1 MIDILLGLIRPSEG
15 IIEVDGVSMSK
26 SKIRDFQNNI
36 GFVPQSTFLSDASIM
51 ENIAFG
57 LPIKKINNNSIQE
70 CIKLARLDEF
80 IDSLPDGLY
89 TMIGERG
96 VQISGG
102 QKQRISIARALYND
116 AELLVFDEATSAL
129 DGNTESKVM
138 NEINNL
144 AKSKTIVLVAH
155 RLSTVKTC
163 DCIYFFDNGRIIDY
177 GTYSELLEKNISF
190 REMAA
195 KS

>member
-1 MIDILLGLIRPSEG
+1 
-15 IIEVDGVSMSK
+15 
-26 SKIRDFQNNI
+26 
-36 GFVPQSTFLSDASIM
+36 
-51 ENIAFG
+51 
-57 LPIKKINNNSIQE
+57 
-70 CIKLARLDEF
+70 
-80 IDSLPDGLY
+80 
-89 TMIGERG
+89 MIGEIG

-116 AELLVFDEATSAL
+116 AELLVFDEATSSL

-144 AKSKTIVLVAH
+144 SHTKTIVLVAH

-163 DCIYFFDNGRIIDY
+163 DCIYFFDNGRIIDC
-177 GTYSELLEKNISF
+177 GTFSELLEKNISF